1 MLLHA
6 VLGACVAYAALCLAL
21 VLANAVLLPRLS
33 RAHVEADGVPA
44 EPLPLVSIVVPAR
57 DEEREIERAVGSLLA
72 QDYPQPRLE
81 VIVVNDRSTD
91 RTGEILARLAARDP
105 RLTVVDGVEPP
116 PGWLGK
122 PHALFEGQRAA
133 RGELLLFVD
142 ADIFY
147 APEAVRRAVAFLES
161 RQADFLALMPRAEAV
176 GFWENVLLPNL
187 ECAIY
192 FAPWFLVTARR
203 PRWLAP
209 GGGAGNLVRRR
220 AYDAVGGH
228 ETLRASVVD
237 DVRLATEVKRA
248 GFPTL
253 LVIAD
258 DLVSVRIYRGFRE
271 VWNGFT
277 KNVAYVLNGVLGI
290 GIALWLVAW
299 TVLTILPP
307 VVLVAAWAG
316 ALVPAADIRRAAL
329 AWEVLVAARVVLS
342 LVLRKPLWAALT
354 SPLMAAV
361 WAGLLVRSAW
371 QRFVRRSLTWR
382 GREFDARNAR
392 F

>member
-6 VLGACVAYAALCLAL
+6 VLGACVVYAVLCLVL
-21 VLANAVLLPRLS
+21 VVANALRLPRLS
-33 RAHVEADGVPA
+33 RTPTSAGAAASRPG
-44 EPLPLVSIVVPAR
+44 PLPLVSIVVPAR
-57 DEEREIERAVGSLLA
+57 DEEREIERAVASLLA
-72 QDYPQPRLE
+72 QDYASFE
-81 VIVVNDRSTD
+81 VIVVDDRSED
-91 RTGEILARLAARDP
+91 RTGEILRRLAAGDA
-105 RLTVVDGVEPP
+105 RLKVLDGAEPP
-116 PGWLGK
+116 AGWLGK
-122 PHALFEGQRAA
+122 PHALFQGQRAA

-142 ADIFY
+142 ADILY
-147 APEAVRRAVAFLES
+147 APDALRRAVAFLES
-161 RQADFLALMPRAEAV
+161 RGADFLALMPRAEAK

-228 ETLRASVVD
+228 AALRASVVD

-248 GFPTL
+248 GFPTE

-277 KNVAYVLNGVLGI
+277 KNVAYVLNGVMGAAV
-290 GIALWLVAW
+290 ALWMLAW
-299 TVLTILPP
+299 TILSILPP
-307 VVLVAAWAG
+307 AVLVAAWAG
-316 ALVPAADIRRAAL
+316 ASITPADVDRAAL
-329 AWEVLVAARVVLS
+329 AWGVLVAARVVLAV
-342 LVLRKPLWAALT
+342 VLRKPPWAALT
-354 SPLMAAV
+354 QPLMAAL

-371 QRFVRRSLTWR
+371 RRFVRRSLVWR
-382 GREFDARNAR
+382 GREFDARDAG